1 MQSTKRKYMP
11 LMALDSQLY
20 TTHQRDYFHASESE
34 MSGLHFHY
42 LCHASTLQNY
52 KKLAQARV
60 NAMRPII
67 IYNKVSKKFML
78 LEEADGSENVLIYL
92 GSCDMMLFN
101 SIFLSFL
108 ITLKG
113 IF

>member
-1 MQSTKRKYMP
+1 EKMIIINGKHHYIFNHNKFFATYMP

-42 LCHASTLQNY
+42 LCHASTLHNY

-67 IYNKVSKKFML
+67 IYNEVSKNLNFF
-78 LEEADGSENVLIYL
+78 D
-92 GSCDMMLFN
+92 D
-101 SIFLSFL
+101 
-108 ITLKG
+108 
-113 IF
+113 